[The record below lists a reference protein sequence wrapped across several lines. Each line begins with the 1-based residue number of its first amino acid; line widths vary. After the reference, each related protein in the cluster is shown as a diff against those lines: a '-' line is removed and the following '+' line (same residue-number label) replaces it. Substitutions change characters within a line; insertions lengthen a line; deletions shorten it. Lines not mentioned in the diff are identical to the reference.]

1 MITGFKKWISHIL
14 FDKKTKITYTPEL
27 LESISIQLQLV
38 NNQSPDPQMPLKQAT
53 FVVFDTET
61 TGFYPYAGDELI
73 SIGAVMIRNGA
84 IEETH
89 TFHEW
94 INPYRSIPPEVQSL
108 TGVLEKDVIHAPPA
122 LVVIHQFLQ
131 FIGPQYLVA
140 HCADFDLNFI
150 NTQLKKYCK
159 KKLSNPVIDTMML
172 SYHLNAADKFHN
184 LDHLLSKYEITIH
197 ERHHALED
205 AKMTASLFL
214 KFLDQLEQRGITTI
228 RGLDSYVKSMHLLH
242 QSHSF

>member
-14 FDKKTKITYTPEL
+14 FDKKTKITYTSEL
-27 LESISIQLQLV
+27 LESISWQLQQV
-38 NNQSPDPQMPLKQAT
+38 KNQRQDPQLPLKQAA

-73 SIGAVMIRNGA
+73 SIGAVIIRNGA
-84 IEETH
+84 IEETQ

-94 INPYRSIPPEVQSL
+94 INPYRAIPPEVQVL
-108 TGVLEKDVIHAPPA
+108 TGVLEEDLIHAPPS

-131 FIGPQYLVA
+131 FIGSHYLVA

-159 KKLSNPVIDTMML
+159 KKLSNPVIDTMIL
-172 SYHLNAADKFHN
+172 SYHLNPAERFHN
-184 LDHLLSKYEITIH
+184 LDHLLTKYEVPVY

-214 KFLDQLEQRGITTI
+214 KFLDQLEQRGITTM
-228 RGLDSYVKSMHLLH
+228 RGLDNYVKSMHLLH

>member
-14 FDKKTKITYTPEL
+14 FEKKTKITYTSEL
-27 LESISIQLQLV
+27 LDSISRQLQLL
-38 NNQSPDPQMPLKQAT
+38 NNQKPDPQMPLKQAA
-53 FVVFDTET
+53 FIVFDTET

-84 IEETH
+84 VEDTH

-94 INPYRSIPPEVQSL
+94 INPYRSIPPEVKSL
-108 TGVLEKDVIHAPPA
+108 TGVLEENLIDAPPA

-131 FIGPQYLVA
+131 FIGSHYLVA
-140 HCADFDLNFI
+140 HCADFDLHFI

-159 KKLSNPVIDTMML
+159 KKLRNPIIDTMML
-172 SYHLNAADKFHN
+172 SYHLNPVNKLHN
-184 LDHLLSKYEITIH
+184 LDYLLKMYEISIH

-205 AKMTASLFL
+205 ARMTAHLFL

-228 RGLDSYVKSMHLLH
+228 RGLDNYVKSMHLLH
-242 QSHSF
+242 QSHSL